1 MDDQAKAIIARL
13 NELKAERAQ
22 FESQWNDIDER
33 ISGPALFGRENSSPG
48 EKRGQKMFD
57 STAMTAI
64 DRFAAVMSS
73 LMTPQ
78 NEQWHKLEMESD
90 MDHDAKVYT
99 EEVTDILF
107 RARYASRSGFPAQ
120 IHEFYKGLARYGTA
134 VIAINDILGI
144 RYRNLALSETYCE
157 ENWQGQVDTV
167 YRRYPLTARQAMQQ
181 FRDKTPEKISRAAE
195 TKPGEKYWFIQ
206 KVCPNRE
213 LDPDRLDAKG
223 MKFAS
228 YDICEMEQV
237 IVSEGGYREFP
248 FAIGRFS
255 TSPGDVYGRSPIMQV
270 LPTIKMLN
278 AMKKTTLRA
287 GDLMTDPPL
296 LTANDGA
303 LQAFQIRPGALIPGG
318 VTGGQQNVMPLQMG
332 KNIPFSLE
340 LMAGERKTINDAL
353 FVSLFEILAEDR
365 RQMTAQEVLHRAQE
379 KGDLL
384 GPIAG
389 ELQVSVFGPMIER
402 ELDILES
409 ARQLPKP
416 PESVRLAGGYYKI
429 QYTSPITRAQKA
441 GEGIAVMRMVES
453 TAAIAQFDP
462 TAPKRVKWDI
472 ALQVLAD
479 AQGFPSKALRSDE
492 EMKAIEEQDAQA
504 QQVQQ
509 LLQAAPVAAQ
519 SAKYLAEAQSM
530 SASPEGG
537 AF

>member
-1 MDDQAKAIIARL
+1 MDDNAKAIIARL

-22 FESQWNDIDER
+22 FETQWNDIDER
-33 ISGPALFGRENSSPG
+33 IAGPAMFGRENSTPG

-78 NEQWHKLEMESD
+78 NEQWHKLELESE

-107 RARYASRSGFPAQ
+107 KARYASRSGFPSQ

-134 VIAINDILGI
+134 VMAINDILGI
-144 RYRNLALSETYCE
+144 RYRNLALSETYVE
-157 ENWQGQVDTV
+157 ENWQGIVDTV
-167 YRRYPLTARQAMQQ
+167 YRRYPLTARQAVQQ

-248 FAIGRFS
+248 FTVGRFS

-318 VTGGQQNVMPLQMG
+318 VVGGQQNVMPLQMG

-416 PESVRLAGGYYKI
+416 PESVRIAGGYYKI

-462 TAPKRVKWDI
+462 TAPKRVKWDV

>member
-1 MDDQAKAIIARL
+1 MDAKQIISRL
-13 NELKAERAQ
+13 AELKAERSQ

-33 ISGPALFGRENSSPG
+33 IAGPAMFNRENATPG
-48 EKRGQKMFD
+48 EKRGMKMFD
-57 STAMTAI
+57 STAMIGI
-64 DRFAAVMSS
+64 DRFAATMSS

-78 NEQWHKLEMESD
+78 NEQWHKLEMEGES
-90 MDHDAKVYT
+90 DHDAKVYT
-99 EEVTDILF
+99 EEVTDIIF
-107 RARYASRSGFPAQ
+107 KARYASRSGFPSQ

-134 VIAINDILGI
+134 ILAINDIQGI
-144 RYRNLALSETYCE
+144 RYRNLSLTEICLE
-157 ENWQGQVDTV
+157 ENWQGQVDTI
-167 YRRYPLTARQAMQQ
+167 YRRYPLTARQAVQQ
-181 FRDKTPEKISRAAE
+181 FREKTPEKIARVAE
-195 TKPGEKYWFIQ
+195 TKPSEKFWFVQ
-206 KVCPNRE
+206 KVFPNKE
-213 LDPDRLDAKG
+213 VDPDRLDFKG
-223 MKFAS
+223 MRFAS
-228 YDICEMEQV
+228 YDICEQEQV
-237 IVSEGGYREFP
+237 IVDEGGYREFP
-248 FAIGRFS
+248 FTIGRFS

-287 GDLMTDPPL
+287 GDLATDPPL
-296 LTANDGA
+296 LTSNDGS

-318 VTGGQQNVMPLQMG
+318 MADGRQNVMPLQMG
-332 KNIPFSLE
+332 KNIPFSME
-340 LMAGERKTINDAL
+340 IMAGERKTINDAL

-402 ELDILES
+402 ELDILEA

-416 PESVRLAGGYYKI
+416 PESVRLSGGYYKI

-462 TAPKRVKWDI
+462 TAPKRVKWDV

-492 EMKAIEEQDAQA
+492 EMKAIEEQEAQA

-530 SASPEGG
+530 SGSPDGG

>member
-1 MDDQAKAIIARL
+1 
-13 NELKAERAQ
+13 
-22 FESQWNDIDER
+22 
-33 ISGPALFGRENSSPG
+33 
-48 EKRGQKMFD
+48 
-57 STAMTAI
+57 
-64 DRFAAVMSS
+64 
-73 LMTPQ
+73 
-78 NEQWHKLEMESD
+78 
-90 MDHDAKVYT
+90 
-99 EEVTDILF
+99 
-107 RARYASRSGFPAQ
+107 
-120 IHEFYKGLARYGTA
+120 
-134 VIAINDILGI
+134 
-144 RYRNLALSETYCE
+144 
-157 ENWQGQVDTV
+157 
-167 YRRYPLTARQAMQQ
+167 
-181 FRDKTPEKISRAAE
+181 
-195 TKPGEKYWFIQ
+195 
-206 KVCPNRE
+206 
-213 LDPDRLDAKG
+213 
-223 MKFAS
+223 
-228 YDICEMEQV
+228 
-237 IVSEGGYREFP
+237 
-248 FAIGRFS
+248 
-255 TSPGDVYGRSPIMQV
+255 
-270 LPTIKMLN
+270 
-278 AMKKTTLRA
+278 
-287 GDLMTDPPL
+287 
-296 LTANDGA
+296 
-303 LQAFQIRPGALIPGG
+303 
-318 VTGGQQNVMPLQMG
+318 
-332 KNIPFSLE
+332 
-340 LMAGERKTINDAL
+340 
-353 FVSLFEILAEDR
+353 
-365 RQMTAQEVLHRAQE
+365 MTAQEVLHRAQE

-462 TAPKRVKWDI
+462 TAPKRVKWDV